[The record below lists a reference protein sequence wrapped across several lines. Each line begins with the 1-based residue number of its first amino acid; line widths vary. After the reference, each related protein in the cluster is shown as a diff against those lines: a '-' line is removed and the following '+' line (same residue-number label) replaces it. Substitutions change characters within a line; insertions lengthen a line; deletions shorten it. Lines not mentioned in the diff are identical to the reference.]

1 MQTPTSQLSQ
11 QWPEPQRFPQFPDKM
26 GRMMSEDYDS
36 ILGVFSRAGDMEQE
50 ITHLFFFTVI

>member
-1 MQTPTSQLSQ
+1 MARAAALPAVPGQ
-11 QWPEPQRFPQFPDKM
+11 D

-36 ILGVFSRAGDMEQE
+36 ILGAFSRAGDMEQE